1 MNISNK
7 AKKKNDL
14 QQSEI
19 INKHK
24 FQIKAC
30 EQKFFLKITK
40 TLKKVK
46 RQGYDEILNKQ
57 KACMKKI

>member
-19 INKHK
+19 INKNK

-30 EQKFFLKITK
+30 EQK
-40 TLKKVK
+40 
-46 RQGYDEILNKQ
+46 NKN
-57 KACMKKI
+57 KNNEDV